1 MDYEIIEIDMANN
14 IVIEK
19 TLDAVPRGVF
29 TRITLPRDVKHV
41 FITYDL
47 TTTYLC
53 KLLTNYN
60 GYIAVYSSDKFHYE
74 ILFFFK
80 HCLKIV

>member
-1 MDYEIIEIDMANN
+1 MADNID
-14 IVIEK
+14 IEK

-29 TRITLPRDVKHV
+29 TRITLPRDVKPV

-60 GYIAVYSSDKFHYE
+60 GYIAVYLSDKFHYE

-80 HCLKIV
+80 QCLKMV